1 MSNTTATTLPI
12 HTVAA
17 RWGVPP
23 GYFECGGRRYETKGS
38 APDWL
43 IETVSR
49 GPVAYYPLFVT
60 GRHRDP
66 VPGGLTR
73 VALKEGS
80 LVVNS
85 SQGGG
90 TKDTWILQD

>member
-1 MSNTTATTLPI
+1 MNNNTATATALPI

-23 GYFECGGRRYETKGS
+23 GHFDCGGKRYETKGS

-43 IETVSR
+43 IEEVRT
-49 GPVAYYPLFVT
+49 GPVAGYPLFVT

-66 VPGGLTR
+66 VPGALERIAWSVRNLDDARYDLTHA
-73 VALKEGS
+73 VA
-80 LVVNS
+80 V
-85 SQGGG
+85 QA
-90 TKDTWILQD
+90 